1 MNAPLDVFRLY
12 SNDLG
17 VWITSVDS
25 LLEALN
31 VICDKGSGEYIVYS
45 QKTERRR
52 FYKVNGDRKIVFREH
67 EELAIPKSNKIKHSH
82 RSESG
87 GVWLAT
93 T

>member
-31 VICDKGSGEYIVYS
+31 VICNKGCGAYIVYS

-52 FYKVNGDRKIVFREH
+52 FYKVNGDGKIVFWEN
-67 EELAIPKSNKIKHSH
+67 EELALPTRLKAKEERGSILPA
-82 RSESG
+82 E
-87 GVWLAT
+87 L
-93 T
+93 

>member
-31 VICDKGSGEYIVYS
+31 VICNKGCGEYIIYS

-52 FYKVNGDRKIVFREH
+52 FYKVNGSGKIVFRAH
-67 EELAIPKSNKIKHSH
+67 EEAVVMKGANLRRQRTTFVPPT
-82 RSESG
+82 RG
-87 GVWLAT
+87 GQ
-93 T
+93 